1 MAHETTIRK
10 NAHGQWSAKTIIM
23 LSDTHQFS
31 LTTSKRG
38 DGYVTSHASVGHVS
52 ADGRSTTHIMFQDY
66 SKTLHSQKY
75 PRVTQKII
83 ESQHAEILVD
93 IGNFLN
99 EARAQYHLNLDYD
112 MA

>member
-1 MAHETTIRK
+1 MAYETTIRK
-10 NAHGQWSAKTIIM
+10 NAHGQWIANTIIM
-23 LSDTHQFS
+23 LSDTLQFS
-31 LTTSKRG
+31 VTTSKRG
-38 DGYVTSHASVGHVS
+38 DGYVTTHASVGHVS

-93 IGNFLN
+93 IDDWTN
-99 EARAQYHLNLDYD
+99 EARAKYHLELQY
-112 MA
+112 A

>member
-10 NAHGQWSAKTIIM
+10 NAHGQWTATTIIM

-38 DGYVTSHASVGHVS
+38 DGYVTSSASVGHVS
-52 ADGRSTTHIMFQDY
+52 ADGRSTIHMMFEDY

-75 PRVTQKII
+75 PRVTSKVI
-83 ESQHAEILVD
+83 ESQHAEVLVD
-93 IGNFLN
+93 IDGWVN
-99 EARAQYHLNLDYD
+99 EARAKYHLELQY
-112 MA
+112 A

>member
-10 NAHGQWSAKTIIM
+10 NAHGQWTAKTIIM

-52 ADGRSTTHIMFQDY
+52 ADGRSVTYAIFEDY

-93 IGNFLN
+93 IDDWVN
-99 EARAQYHLNLDYD
+99 EARAKYGLELQY
-112 MA
+112 A

>member
-10 NAHGQWSAKTIIM
+10 NMHGQWVANTNIM

-31 LTTSKRG
+31 VTTSKRG

-52 ADGRSTTHIMFQDY
+52 ADGRSVTYAIFEDY

-75 PRVTQKII
+75 PRVTSKVI

-93 IGNFLN
+93 IDDWVN
-99 EARAQYHLNLDYD
+99 EARAKYRLELQY
-112 MA
+112 A